1 MDPMALQQMTDRVAR
16 LMEQRLG
23 AKGHGLQ
30 AKLRA
35 RSRALPRKVRRA
47 VAVLAEAEAL
57 AAAPKIARQL
67 DPARVQRAHDI
78 AVHHLQPLGA
88 ADRLR
93 ATILGIAAS
102 VVLALLVT
110 GAGVLAVMVWRGLI

>member
-67 DPARVQRAHDI
+67 DPARVQKAHDI

-93 ATILGIAAS
+93 ATVLGIAAS

>member
-1 MDPMALQQMTDRVAR
+1 MNPTTLHQMTDRVAR

-35 RSRALPRKVRRA
+35 RSRALPRRVRRA

-57 AAAPKIARQL
+57 AASPRIARQM
-67 DPARVQRAHDI
+67 DPARLQKAHDI
-78 AVHHLQPLGA
+78 AVRHLQPLHAGA
-88 ADRLR
+88 RLR
-93 ATILGIAAS
+93 ALALTIAAS
-102 VVLALLVT
+102 VALALLVT
-110 GAGVLAVMVWRGLI
+110 GAGVLAAMAWRGLI

>member
-1 MDPMALQQMTDRVAR
+1 MNPTTLHQMTDHVAR

-35 RSRALPRKVRRA
+35 RSRALPPKVRRA

-57 AAAPKIARQL
+57 AASPKIARQL
-67 DPARVQRAHDI
+67 DPARVQKAHDI
-78 AVHHLQPLGA
+78 AVRHLQPLNAGA
-88 ADRLR
+88 RLR
-93 ATILGIAAS
+93 RLALTIAAS
-102 VVLALLVT
+102 IALALLVT
-110 GAGVLAVMVWRGLI
+110 GGGVLAVLALRGLI

>member
-23 AKGHGLQ
+23 ARGDGLQ
-30 AKLRA
+30 ARLRA

-67 DPARVQRAHDI
+67 DPGQVRKAHDI

-88 ADRLR
+88 GARLR
-93 ATILGIAAS
+93 ATVLGIAAS